1 MSKYTI
7 ALNEIDKTEIFT
19 FDFTLYGEDASA
31 QAQHKSDFID
41 RFYAYYYFN
50 EINADNV
57 EGFNKLLERK
67 MSEVLNR
74 YNYLFEKSSD
84 ILDGSL
90 TDYKRTIERE
100 DTLKDTF
107 LDTPSVPLG
116 QTQDEYATNIRNVGS
131 ENEINETF
139 QNNDKVSTYD
149 RLYKLY
155 KDLDEKLIKEFEK
168 CFLMIY

>member
-1 MSKYTI
+1 MAKYTMT
-7 ALNEIDKTEIFT
+7 LYEVGKDNIFN
-19 FDFTLYGEDASA
+19 FDFTLYGEDATA
-31 QAQHKSDFID
+31 QAEHKQIFID
-41 RFYAYYYFN
+41 RFYNYYYFN
-50 EINADNV
+50 EINADNI
-57 EGFNKLLERK
+57 EGFNRLLQRK
-67 MSEVLNR
+67 ISEVLNR
-74 YNYLFEKSSD
+74 YNLLFEKSSD

-90 TDYKRTIERE
+90 TNYTRTIERS

-116 QTQDEYATNIRNVGS
+116 ETQDEYATNIRNVGS

-168 CFLMIY
+168 CFLMIF